1 MISVLTVCG
10 NGIGSSLMLKMK
22 IEEIC
27 AENNIEAQY
36 YNVKE
41 NTPSEEDFEKILNT
55 FNIPLKKLFNTSGNL
70 YKELKL
76 KDKFDTLT
84 VKEAVK
90 LLHENGMLIKRPL
103 VYDFE
108 NDILLLGFKEEE
120 WEKALL

>member
-1 MISVLTVCG
+1 MLNIYEYPTCTTCKKAKKLLT
-10 NGIGSSLMLKMK
+10 
-22 IEEIC
+22 
-27 AENNIEAQY
+27 ENNIEAEY

-41 NTPSEEDFEKILNT
+41 NTPSVEDFEKILNT
-55 FNIPLKKLFNTSGNL
+55 FNIPLKRLFNTSGNL
-70 YKELKL
+70 YKEMKL

-103 VYDFE
+103 VFDFD